1 MNALHCNGHFDCFVY
16 LRKIRNSAKPAIP
29 KSSMSVTF
37 VSGTWRNV
45 PVHVKKIRIKK
56 QSISMSTPL
65 PKPIDERLKYITPKR
80 EGSKGWLRGRGTT
93 LPKGALN

>member
-1 MNALHCNGHFDCFVY
+1 
-16 LRKIRNSAKPAIP
+16 
-29 KSSMSVTF
+29 
-37 VSGTWRNV
+37 
-45 PVHVKKIRIKK
+45 
-56 QSISMSTPL
+56 MSTPL